1 MDLFKLS
8 VNRMTPTSDTAAPL
22 ADLSQCD
29 AEPIHIPG
37 SIQPHG
43 VLLVLQGPR
52 LRITQTSPT
61 CQSLL
66 GIAAAELLGRDLAT
80 VLGPA
85 LADAVGQAL
94 ERYRELPHAP
104 SSFDWQPPL
113 GGQAFVGYVHRS
125 DPFTILELEAAPAD
139 ASDAL
144 TQAVLGF
151 SAVHDEPVLLEKLRI
166 AAALFR
172 RLTGYDRV
180 MIYRFDP
187 DWHGEVVAEARRDDL
202 EPYLGLHFPASDIP
216 VQARRLY
223 LINPTRVIV
232 DVDYCPSP
240 LVPTLDPVTGLA
252 LDLSRSLLRS
262 VSPVHLEYLRNM
274 GVRATLTTS
283 LCREGRLWGLIACHH
298 DSPRR
303 VSNAIRQIADWL
315 GQDLAT
321 QIGLKEEISRRH
333 AATALEACRGRIM
346 TAMRQGARLASLLQ
360 GPELADVLGAIGADG
375 VALIAGAEITTGGVT
390 PAPARIGDLVAG
402 LSALHA
408 KDPYHLFATECLSD
422 HLAGTADLAATAAG
436 VTLIPLD
443 QAQSIKLIWFRGE
456 YVRTVTWGGNPEKP
470 VEVAANV
477 RLSPRQSFA
486 AWTQNVRLRSKRWAP
501 DELESVRK
509 LGVLIEIEWRKVAED
524 ALRASE
530 ALLSDV
536 LDSLT
541 AHLAVLDGRGGIA
554 LVNAAW
560 RRFAEQNGG
569 GAACLPGTDYLAVCE
584 RAAAGE
590 DGDGAQAQAALH
602 GIQQVLRGLQSAFT
616 LQYPCDSPSEERW
629 FEMRVLPLRES
640 RAGVLI
646 AHEDITA
653 RKRSEQ
659 VLRDADQRKD
669 EFLAMLGHELRNPL
683 APIRHVA
690 DVLTLHP
697 MPEQLPWA
705 ASILTRQVS
714 HLVRLVDDLLDVAR
728 INRGKL
734 TLHRKRFDL
743 REAVEHA
750 IEQVRPML
758 DAHGQHL
765 DVALVPTPVTVD
777 GDPERLTQ
785 VVVNLLGNAAK
796 FSAREM
802 TVFLALDTVNGEARI
817 VVRDQGAGLAA
828 SLLPQVFTA
837 FTQGEQTLDRPRGG
851 LGLGLALVKGLVEL
865 HAGRVRAASPGLGA
879 GSTFTVQLPLAP
891 SVPALAAAHPERPIK
906 GRVILVI
913 DDDRDVAAACAMLL
927 GCVGQQVHTA
937 HDGLTGLEA
946 VERFQPDLILLDIG
960 LPDMLGYE
968 VAHRLRATVAG
979 RAARL
984 VALTGYG
991 QEGDRQR
998 ALEAGFDEHLR
1009 KPVDLK
1015 TLIAVLG
1022 RCP

>member
-1 MDLFKLS
+1 
-8 VNRMTPTSDTAAPL
+8 MTTSDTAAPL
-22 ADLSQCD
+22 PDLSQCD
-29 AEPIHIPG
+29 AEPIHVPG

-43 VLLVLQGPR
+43 VLLVLHGPR

-61 CQSLL
+61 CQTWL
-66 GIAAAELLGRDLAT
+66 GIAAAELLGCDLAT
-80 VLGPA
+80 VLGPV
-85 LADAVGQAL
+85 LADAVGQAR

-113 GGQAFVGYVHRS
+113 GGQTFVGYVHQS
-125 DPFTILELEAAPAD
+125 DPFTLLELEAAPAD

-151 SAVHDEPVLLEKLRI
+151 SAVHDEPVLLEKLKI

-232 DVDYCPSP
+232 DVDYVPSP
-240 LVPTLDPVTGLA
+240 LVPALNPVTGLP

-262 VSPVHLEYLRNM
+262 VSPVHLEYLHNM
-274 GVRATLTTS
+274 GVQATLTTS

-298 DSPRR
+298 DRPRR
-303 VSNAIRQIADWL
+303 VSHAIRQIADWL

-333 AATALEACRGRIM
+333 AATALEDCRGRIM

-360 GPELADVLGAIGADG
+360 GPEVADVLGAIGADG

-408 KDPYHLFATECLSD
+408 EDPSHLFATECLSE

-443 QAQSIKLIWFRGE
+443 QARSIKLIWFRGE
-456 YVRTVTWGGNPEKP
+456 YVRTVTWGGNPDKP
-470 VEVAANV
+470 VQVAANV

-509 LGVLIEIEWRKVAED
+509 LGVLIEIEWRKIAED

-560 RRFAEQNGG
+560 RRSAEQNGG
-569 GAACLPGTDYLAVCE
+569 GAACLPGSDYLAVCE

-590 DGDGAQAQAALH
+590 DGAQAQAALH
-602 GIQQVLRGLQSAFT
+602 GIQQVLKGLQSAFT
-616 LQYPCDSPSEERW
+616 LQYPCDSPTEERW

-653 RKRSEQ
+653 QKLSEQ

-750 IEQVRPML
+750 IEQVRPVL

-765 DVALVPTPVTVD
+765 DVVLVPRPVTVD
-777 GDPERLTQ
+777 ADPERLTQ

-802 TVFLALDTVNGEARI
+802 TVFLALDTADGEARI

-828 SLLPQVFTA
+828 PLLPQVFTA

-865 HAGRVRAASPGLGA
+865 HAGRVHAASPGLGA

-891 SVPALAAAHPERPIK
+891 GVPALVASHPERPIK

-946 VERFQPDLILLDIG
+946 AERLRPDLILLDIG

-1015 TLIAVLG
+1015 TLISVLG